1 MIKDSG
7 ARQEFETGA
16 VRDIS
21 KGKGRCDLLPLDVI
35 GSIMGDSILV
45 NIEKYKKTSDDVFL
59 NAALISFANQNYDTF
74 EDAMLDLSIHF
85 EEGAEKYGID
95 NWKGLPEWSFL
106 SSAPRHY
113 LKFRKG
119 MTDEPHGRA
128 FMWNIVCLM
137 AVRGYNIAYD
147 NALAA
152 VEDLLNDQ
160 PSNRIDTGCG
170 DAQEVSGQFDS

>member
-21 KGKGRCDLLPLDVI
+21 KGKGRCDLMPLETI
-35 GSIMGDSILV
+35 AEILEDEV
-45 NIEKYKKTSDDVFL
+45 LYYLDEYKKSNDTCHLVLAFNTFSALVYSTRQDAFL
-59 NAALISFANQNYDTF
+59 
-74 EDAMLDLSIHF
+74 ELSIHF

-95 NWKGLPEWSFL
+95 NWKGLPEWTFL
-106 SSAPRHY
+106 SSAVRHY

-119 MTDEPHGRA
+119 MTDENHGRA

-137 AVRGYNIAYD
+137 AVKGAK
-147 NALAA
+147 
-152 VEDLLNDQ
+152 
-160 PSNRIDTGCG
+160 G
-170 DAQEVSGQFDS
+170 

>member
-21 KGKGRCDLLPLDVI
+21 EGKGRCDLMPLDVVAMVLI
-35 GSIMGDSILV
+35 DPIMKHLAAYQRTGD
-45 NIEKYKKTSDDVFL
+45 DDYLAKAFL
-59 NAALISFANQNYDTF
+59 QFADEEYANPHDAL
-74 EDAMLDLSIHF
+74 LDLSIHF
-85 EEGAEKYGID
+85 EEGAKKYGEG
-95 NWKGLPEWSFL
+95 NWQGLPEWTFL
-106 SSAPRHY
+106 SSAVRHY

-137 AVRGYNIAYD
+137 AIRGYNIAYD

-170 DAQEVSGQFDS
+170 DVQEV